1 MAFDVVASTFQLKE
15 KKRSPLE
22 RTFLTGLIYG
32 AASLY
37 FALVGI
43 IRLFHERWIIADL
56 LTLGQGV
63 LLVAAAVAGYRTV
76 LKTPHPTIPGK
87 LVQGA
92 AAGAI
97 GAAVLAALVIF
108 ASLVKI
114 RFMFV
119 AAHPELFK
127 MLTMDQGTWEGS
139 ALMVLVGAA
148 LGLAGALLYIVPEV
162 ARRPLIFGL
171 ITAGLVG
178 LFQELLQ
185 TTLQAEGVAS
195 TIREFF
201 FTYDGLKIWPA
212 FLIVVV
218 AVLARAYWL
227 RNREEYKR
235 RYQALA
241 PSRQRSVRL
250 GAAALG
256 LLFLILLPLATGQF
270 IGQVLMIVGL
280 FILMGMGLNLE
291 IGLAGLLDLGFV
303 AFYAI
308 GAYTVALLTAVHPQA
323 LADWSFWAALPMAIF
338 TTLVAGVLF
347 GVPVL
352 RIRGDY
358 LAVATLGLGEIIRI
372 LVLSDAMAWLLG
384 GSQGVLA
391 IPKPQIGDLTL
402 SDPTDLFYL
411 TLVCAGFVAYCAW
424 RLENSRLGRAWTAV
438 RDDEDVAE
446 ALGINLVNVK
456 LLAYGLG
463 AAFAGVAGA
472 IFAVMLGSVFPHSFQ
487 LLISINIL
495 ALIIVG
501 GMGSLPG
508 VVVGAFALMG
518 TPEMLR
524 EFGEFRFLFYG
535 VALVAMMRFKPEGLW
550 PSAARRR
557 ETAHDVE
564 DEAALA
570 AAAAAGD
577 LATTTAAGLH
587 HPPVGES
594 GS

>member
-1 MAFDVVASTFQLKE
+1 MAFDVVASTFKLKE
-15 KKRSPLE
+15 KKRSPVE
-22 RTFLTGLIYG
+22 RAVLTGLIYG
-32 AASLY
+32 TVTLY
-37 FALVGI
+37 FSLVGI
-43 IRLFHERWIIADL
+43 VRLFHERWIIADI
-56 LTLGQGV
+56 LTLAQGV
-63 LLVAAAVAGYRTV
+63 LLVAAAVAGFRTV

-97 GAAVLAALVIF
+97 AAAVLAALVIF
-108 ASLVKI
+108 ASLVNI

-119 AAHPELFK
+119 AAHPQLFK

-139 ALMVLVGAA
+139 ALMVLVGAV
-148 LGLAGALLYIVPEV
+148 LGLAGALLYIVPEI

-171 ITAGLVG
+171 IAAGLIG
-178 LFQELLQ
+178 LFQELVQ

-212 FLIVVV
+212 LLILVV
-218 AVLARAYWL
+218 ALLCRAYWL
-227 RNREEYKR
+227 RNREGYRR

-280 FILMGMGLNLE
+280 YILMGMGLNLE

-391 IPKPQIGDLTL
+391 IPKPQIGDFTL

-463 AAFAGVAGA
+463 AAFAGTAGA

-557 ETAHDVE
+557 EAAHDAE
-564 DEAALA
+564 DDAALA
-570 AAAAAGD
+570 AAAELGD
-577 LATTTAAGLH
+577 LVTTTSAGLRH
-587 HPPVGES
+587 QPAGKS

>member
-15 KKRSPLE
+15 KKRSPFE
-22 RTFLTGLIYG
+22 RTALTGLIYG
-32 AASLY
+32 SVALY

-63 LLVAAAVAGYRTV
+63 LLVAAAIAGYRTV

-92 AAGAI
+92 AAGGIA
-97 GAAVLAALVIF
+97 AAVMAALVIF

-119 AAHPELFK
+119 AAHPQLFK

-139 ALMVLVGAA
+139 ALMVLVGAV
-148 LGLAGALLYIVPEV
+148 LGLAGALLYIVPV
-162 ARRPLIFGL
+162 VLRRPIIFGL
-171 ITAGLVG
+171 VATGVMG

-185 TTLQAEGVAS
+185 SMLQLEGVAS

-201 FTYDGLKIWPA
+201 FTYDGLKIVP
-212 FLIVVV
+212 
-218 AVLARAYWL
+218 AVLVFAVFALCRAYWL
-227 RNREEYKR
+227 KNRQHYHQ
-235 RYQALA
+235 RYEALTPA
-241 PSRQRSVRL
+241 GQRSVNI
-250 GAAALG
+250 GAAAVCLLVL
-256 LLFLILLPLATGQF
+256 LLFPLFAGQF
-270 IGQVLMIVGL
+270 IAQVFMIIGL
-280 FILMGMGLNLE
+280 YILMGMGLNLE

-323 LADWSFWAALPMAIF
+323 LADWSFWVALPVAIF
-338 TTLVAGVLF
+338 TTLVAGLLF

-384 GSQGVLA
+384 GSQGILD
-391 IPKPQIGDLTL
+391 IPKPQIGDFKLK
-402 SDPTDLFYL
+402 DPLHLFYL
-411 TLVCAGFVAYCAW
+411 TMVCAGFVAYCAW

-463 AAFAGVAGA
+463 AAFAGTAGA

-535 VALVAMMRFKPEGLW
+535 VALVAMMRLRPEGLW
-550 PSAARRR
+550 PSAAKRR
-557 ETAHDVE
+557 ETAHDAE

-570 AAAAAGD
+570 AAAPSAGQRNQPD
-577 LATTTAAGLH
+577 
-587 HPPVGES
+587 EER

>member
-22 RTFLTGLIYG
+22 RTILTGLIYG
-32 AASLY
+32 STTLY

-43 IRLFHERWIIADL
+43 VRLFHERWIIADI

-63 LLVAAAVAGYRTV
+63 LLVVAVVAGFRAV
-76 LKTPHPTIPGK
+76 LKTPHPTTPGK
-87 LVQGA
+87 LAQGA
-92 AAGAI
+92 AAGATA
-97 GAAVLAALVIF
+97 AAVLAALVIF

-119 AAHPELFK
+119 AAHPQLFK

-139 ALMVLVGAA
+139 ALMVLVGAM
-148 LGLAGALLYIVPEV
+148 LGLAGALLFIVPDIL
-162 ARRPLIFGL
+162 RRPIIFGL
-171 ITAGLVG
+171 IGAGLIG

-185 TTLQAEGVAS
+185 SMLQAEGVAT

-201 FTYDGLKIWPA
+201 FTFDGLKIWPA
-212 FLIVVV
+212 ALIFVVF
-218 AVLARAYWL
+218 ALGRAYWL
-227 RNREEYKR
+227 RNREGVHR
-235 RYQALA
+235 RYEALTPA
-241 PSRQRSVRL
+241 RQRSVRL
-250 GAAALG
+250 AAAGLG
-256 LLFLILLPLATGQF
+256 LLFLILLPIFTGQF

-308 GAYTVALLTAVHPQA
+308 GAYSVALLTAVHPQA

-338 TTLVAGVLF
+338 MTLVAGVLF

-384 GSQGVLA
+384 GSQGILA
-391 IPKPQIGDLTL
+391 IPKPQIGDLKL

-424 RLENSRLGRAWTAV
+424 RLENSRLGRAWTAI

-446 ALGINLVNVK
+446 ALGINLVNTK

-557 ETAHDVE
+557 EMAHDAE
-564 DEAALA
+564 DDLVLAVAAE
-570 AAAAAGD
+570 AGD
-577 LATTTAAGLH
+577 LHTTSSAGLH
-587 HPPVGES
+587 HEPAEKG